1 MFPCA
6 VQYILSLI
14 YFIWIFPV
22 AQTVKNLLAMQE
34 AWVQSPGWEDPL
46 EKEMASHAGT
56 LAWEIPWTEEFARP
70 QTMGSTKDTTK

>member
-46 EKEMASHAGT
+46 EKAIHSSI
-56 LAWEIPWTEEFARP
+56 LDWRIPWIEELGGLEFVR
-70 QTMGSTKDTTK
+70 S